1 VWTKAVNFIE
11 RSPAMK
17 WKDLGG
23 EERYRVLELARKGE
37 MSLKQ
42 ICETFGVS
50 RQVLNRAMEKADRA
64 SVEALEPKKPGKKPK
79 APQAVEMEQLVA
91 KKTNLEKEIEHW
103 KQKYEVAKTFLELE
117 RKLERAQR
125 LPGEQGPAEKKTPG
139 RGGRT
144 RKKGSAPTSP
154 SGPRGETGVEPGDD
168 G

>member
-1 VWTKAVNFIE
+1 
-11 RSPAMK
+11 MK

-79 APQAVEMEQLVA
+79 APQAVEIEQLAA
-91 KKTNLEKEIEHW
+91 KRTDLEKELEHW
-103 KQKYEVAKTFLELE
+103 KQKYEVARTFLELE
-117 RKLERAQR
+117 RKLERGQR
-125 LPGEQGPAEKKTPG
+125 LPGEQGPAEKKTPREAG
-139 RGGRT
+139 RRR
-144 RKKGSAPTSP
+144 RKTGSTPTGL
-154 SGPRGETGVEPGDD
+154 SGHRGEPGMEPGDD

>member
-1 VWTKAVNFIE
+1 
-11 RSPAMK
+11 MK

-37 MSLKQ
+37 MSIKQ

-64 SVEALEPKKPGKKPK
+64 SVEALEPQKPGKKPK
-79 APQAVEMEQLVA
+79 APQVLEIRRLTAT
-91 KKTNLEKEIEHW
+91 KTDLEKELDHW

-117 RKLERAQR
+117 RKLERGQR
-125 LPGEQGPAEKKTPG
+125 LPGEQGPVEKKTPG
-139 RGGRT
+139 EVGR
-144 RKKGSAPTSP
+144 RKKTRSTPTSP
-154 SGPRGETGVEPGDD
+154 SGHRGDTGMDSGDD

>member
-1 VWTKAVNFIE
+1 
-11 RSPAMK
+11 MK

-64 SVEALEPKKPGKKPK
+64 SVQALEPQKPGKKPK
-79 APQAVEMEQLVA
+79 EPQAVELEQLA
-91 KKTNLEKEIEHW
+91 ARKTDLEKELEHW

-117 RKLERAQR
+117 RKLERGQR

-139 RGGRT
+139 RGGRKG
-144 RKKGSAPTSP
+144 RKKRSTPTGP
-154 SGPRGETGVEPGDD
+154 SGPRGDAGVDSGDD

>member
-1 VWTKAVNFIE
+1 
-11 RSPAMK
+11 MK

-50 RQVLNRAMEKADRA
+50 RQILSRAMEKADRA

-79 APQAVEMEQLVA
+79 GPEEVEIRELA
-91 KKTNLEKEIEHW
+91 SEKATLEKELEHW

-117 RKLERAQR
+117 RKLERGER
-125 LPGEQGPAEKKTPG
+125 LPGEQGPAEKKTRGKG
-139 RGGRT
+139 RRRK
-144 RKKGSAPTSP
+144 RKKMASAPTSP
-154 SGPRGETGVEPGDD
+154 SGPRGDTGMDSGDD

>member
-1 VWTKAVNFIE
+1 
-11 RSPAMK
+11 MK

-64 SVEALEPKKPGKKPK
+64 SVEALEPQKPGKKPK
-79 APQAVEMEQLVA
+79 APQAVEIEQLA
-91 KKTNLEKEIEHW
+91 ARKTDLEKELQHW
-103 KQKYEVAKTFLELE
+103 QKKYEVAKTFLELE
-117 RKLERAQR
+117 RKLERGQR
-125 LPGEQGPAEKKTPG
+125 LPGEQGPAEKKTSG
-139 RGGRT
+139 KGS
-144 RKKGSAPTSP
+144 RKKGSTPTGP
-154 SGPRGETGVEPGDD
+154 SGPRGEPRVDPGND

>member
-1 VWTKAVNFIE
+1 
-11 RSPAMK
+11 MK

-64 SVEALEPKKPGKKPK
+64 SVEALEPQKPGKKPK
-79 APQAVEMEQLVA
+79 APQAVEIEQLTA
-91 KKTNLEKEIEHW
+91 TKTDLEKDLEHW

-117 RKLERAQR
+117 RKLERGQR
-125 LPGEQGPAEKKTPG
+125 LPGEQGPAEKKTAEKG
-139 RGGRT
+139 RRKW

-154 SGPRGETGVEPGDD
+154 TGPRRDAGVEPGDD